1 MLNPTSFRFTQ
12 DIKNKIKWTAEIDG
26 IKPVQLISQL
36 IEEKFQKELKEQLKS
51 IITGKSIN
59 PIEELL
65 ELLKNNFIS
74 KECVLYSMPLPPKMR
89 GIVLEKLKLE
99 DAE

>member
-51 IITGKSIN
+51 IITGKSVN

-74 KECVLYSMPLPPKMR
+74 KEYVLYSMPLSPKMR
-89 GIVLEKLKLE
+89 GLVLEKLKE
-99 DAE
+99 E